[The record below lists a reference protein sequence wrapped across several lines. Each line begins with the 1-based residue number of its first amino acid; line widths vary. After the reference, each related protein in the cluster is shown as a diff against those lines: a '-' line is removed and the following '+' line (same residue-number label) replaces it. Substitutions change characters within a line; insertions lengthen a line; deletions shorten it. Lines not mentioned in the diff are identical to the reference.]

1 MARILIE
8 IDTHG
13 QGEHV
18 ALRGALEGIL
28 AALGQPK
35 ATSKPTEAH
44 NPEPTDL
51 GPFLEDIKR
60 AAEVTEEAEEASDP
74 EEGLVDVTGEHL
86 HYEVTD
92 EAQAEAEPPGDDL
105 EGWVPT
111 LPPNWKP
118 HARRTKDELALA
130 ARLED
135 IGYTKE
141 GVMEWQLRG
150 VPLVL
155 PASTTEA
162 AWEGAE
168 ANTVSNPPAET
179 PAEPAW
185 NPEVTAV
192 VNPAPVPAA
201 AAPTPPP
208 QPAPVAEPAPTPV
221 ATDPSEG
228 WQPAW

>member
-8 IDTHG
+8 IESNYGREDSN
-13 QGEHV
+13 

-35 ATSKPTEAH
+35 ATSKPTEAR

-60 AAEVTEEAEEASDP
+60 IAEVTEETSDP
-74 EEGLVDVTGEHL
+74 EEGLVDVTDL
-86 HYEVTD
+86 PEVTD
-92 EAQAEAEPPGDDL
+92 EAEAEPPGDDL

-185 NPEVTAV
+185 NPEMTAV

-201 AAPTPPP
+201 AAPTPAP

-221 ATDPSEG
+221 ATDPSED